1 MNRASPADS
10 PPKSPPAPRPPQFVA
25 IKAAVMRG
33 QEHIATAVSSTMA
46 QRIARALN
54 RHRPNS
60 RGF

>member
-1 MNRASPADS
+1 MPNESPSNSKQFAAL
-10 PPKSPPAPRPPQFVA
+10 PGPWKFVA
-25 IKAAVMRG
+25 VKKAVMRG

-54 RHRPNS
+54 VYKPGP